1 MDSSQS
7 IEKAKLFFIGGL
19 ERLNNNNFAGAEIDF
34 ETSLKF
40 APNRLSTLINLS
52 IVLIKLNKF
61 EKAEKI
67 INNGLIHHPKNQE
80 LLMGLVEIYEE
91 LISHKPDYAEAY
103 ANLGNTYKLLNMYD
117 KSLASYNTSIILNP
131 NLAEVYS
138 NRGNLLQEINKYQ
151 DALVDFNKAIDI
163 NPNFASAYSNRGIA
177 LRKLNRLDEAVVSY
191 AKAIKINP
199 NYAEAYYN
207 NAIALSELS
216 QFNEALVYYD
226 LAVHLKPDYF
236 EAYSNRGNVLQD
248 LNRLDEAML
257 SYEKS
262 ICLDPE
268 YAEAYY
274 NKAILLLMTKKLNEG
289 WILYKWRWSIKNK
302 NSIKFNTNIP
312 NWNGQTDNNQIKI
325 LLWAEQGLGDEIFY
339 FGMLKNFT
347 EINAKVTVAADKRLH
362 TLFKQSL
369 PEVEFID
376 IKKIDTECNEDSFDY
391 QAPIGDIGLL
401 CSVDKVFDYKKP
413 KSFFIINKSFK
424 YRINNK
430 ILCGLSWKSANET
443 IGFSKSIDLM
453 ELSPLL
459 LIEGVEFV
467 SLQYG
472 STKEEIN
479 LVERKIGKKIHTIDE
494 LDIYNDIDGLVS
506 LISDCDF
513 VVTTSNITA
522 HLTGSIG
529 KKGIVLL
536 PFSKGKIWYWHS
548 GEGQSFWYPSLL
560 LASQTQM
567 NDWTDPIQKCKDWII
582 EQIKWN

>member
-567 NDWTDPIQKCKDWII
+567 NDWTDPINKCKEWVL